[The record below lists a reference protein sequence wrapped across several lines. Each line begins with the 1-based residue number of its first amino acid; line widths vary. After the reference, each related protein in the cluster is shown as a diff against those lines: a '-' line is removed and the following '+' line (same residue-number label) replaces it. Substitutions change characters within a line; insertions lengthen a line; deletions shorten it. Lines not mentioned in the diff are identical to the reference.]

1 MTIKKFNSED
11 IFSSNVYVINN
22 ENSVI
27 IIDPGFYDDEIKSY
41 LKKLGKLDAIL
52 LTHGHFDHIHAV
64 DEIKRDYPN
73 AKVYISK
80 EDYDNL
86 TNPELNLSY
95 IMNYDLVV
103 KSEVNIINDDFLN
116 INNFKI
122 QVISTPGHT
131 KGSIMYYFEK
141 ENALFTGDTIMKDSI
156 GTTRYVGGNAEQM
169 KNSIK
174 KFTNLNLNND
184 TIIYPGHDEEA
195 TFEYIIKYNNYING
209 DML

>member
-1 MTIKKFNSED
+1 MIKMFINNNV
-11 IFSSNVYVINN
+11 FSSNAYVICDN
-22 ENSVI
+22 ETVI
-27 IIDPGFYDDEIKSY
+27 LIDPGFYDESLKQY
-41 LKKLGKLDAIL
+41 LKKSGKLYAIL
-52 LTHGHFDHIHAV
+52 LTHGHFDHIDAI
-64 DEIKRDYPN
+64 DKIKEDYPN
-73 AKVYISK
+73 VKIYIAKD
-80 EDYDNL
+80 DYNNL
-86 TNPELNLSY
+86 KNPELNLSY

-103 KSEVNIINDDFLN
+103 KSEVNIINDEFLN

-131 KGSIMYYFEK
+131 KGSVMYYFEK

-156 GTTRYVGGNAEQM
+156 GTTRYVGGNDEQM

-184 TIIYPGHDEEA
+184 TMIYPGHDEEA
-195 TFEYIIKYNNYING
+195 TFDYIIKYNNYING

>member
-1 MTIKKFNSED
+1 MIKMFVNNNV
-11 IFSSNVYVINN
+11 FSSNAYVISDN
-22 ENSVI
+22 ETVI
-27 IIDPGFYDDEIKSY
+27 LIDPGFYDYNIKKY
-41 LKKLGKLDAIL
+41 LKNLGKLDSIL
-52 LTHGHFDHIHAV
+52 LTHGHFDHIDAI
-64 DEIKRDYPN
+64 DKI
-73 AKVYISK
+73 K
-80 EDYDNL
+80 EDYPEAKISIAKDDYNNL
-86 TNPELNLSY
+86 KNPELNLSY

-103 KSEVNIINDDFLN
+103 KSEVNIINDEFLN

-131 KGSIMYYFEK
+131 KGSVMYYFEK

-156 GTTRYVGGNAEQM
+156 GTTRYVGGNDEQM

-184 TIIYPGHDEEA
+184 TMIYPGHDEEA
-195 TFEYIIKYNNYING
+195 TFDYIIKYNNYING